1 MNSIVG
7 CKNRT
12 DASENRQ
19 SDEIFDESEE
29 DPTPYDPLLDDV
41 IVIRR
46 QTETVSAKFLQFQ
59 FDNQFKWSR
68 I

>member
-1 MNSIVG
+1 MNLIIG

-19 SDEIFDESEE
+19 SDEIFEESEE
-29 DPTPYDPLLDDV
+29 EQTPYDPLLDDV

-46 QTETVSAKFLQFQ
+46 QTETVSAK
-59 FDNQFKWSR
+59 S
-68 I
+68 